1 MRHKRRTAALSGNGR
16 AMVNLYLSDAV
27 KSFKAAGAG
36 LFHGALF
43 LRREKL

>member
-1 MRHKRRTAALSGNGR
+1 MRHKRRTAALSGKGR

-27 KSFKAAGAG
+27 KSFKALCSG
-36 LFHGALF
+36 LFRGALF